1 MGALHNLQRQRMAEK
16 NVDNWTWWNVNFK
29 NCSPPSHRKPH
40 AKNCRLKNIKIWF
53 LCNQSGDIKCSPS
66 NPIQSKK
73 KTKRKWIAKFSA
85 MNHWKLQKKPKANNV
100 LFIWTKQNNITRK
113 NALKKPDWIELHSFF
128 ADYFFGSVQKIN
140 SHYLL
145 GLFFVVV
152 GRFCFFPWSIG
163 VLLLQWL
170 LIFLYIFY
178 SDCIDAVFIRRH
190 VHRAMATSIETDR
203 NK

>member
-1 MGALHNLQRQRMAEK
+1 MQPKRRHKMQ
-16 NVDNWTWWNVNFK
+16 
-29 NCSPPSHRKPH
+29 
-40 AKNCRLKNIKIWF
+40 
-53 LCNQSGDIKCSPS
+53 
-66 NPIQSKK
+66 PIQSNPKK
-73 KTKRKWIAKFSA
+73 QKENESPNFQQWTTENCK
-85 MNHWKLQKKPKANNV
+85 KKPKANNV

-145 GLFFVVV
+145 GLFFVVF

-163 VLLLQWL
+163 MLLLQWL